1 MHSKSDNIEFIHY
14 NNAIE
19 AVDEI
24 FESLLLRNQIS
35 LETSLRGSDFI
46 FDTVQLVDHIL
57 IPQTG

>member
-35 LETSLRGSDFI
+35 LETSMRGSDFI

>member
-35 LETSLRGSDFI
+35 LETSLRGSDFL

>member
-35 LETSLRGSDFI
+35 LETSMSGSDFI

-57 IPQTG
+57 ILQTR

>member
-57 IPQTG
+57 ILQTR

>member
-1 MHSKSDNIEFIHY
+1 MHSKSDNIEFIHC
-14 NNAIE
+14 NNANE

-35 LETSLRGSDFI
+35 LETSVRGSDFI

-57 IPQTG
+57 ILQTR